1 MQDSF
6 KQIDPKDRSIAEY
19 PWIKKIWGQLER
31 ATKNNRL
38 PQSVIIS
45 GPKNIGLETLLD
57 SFSQGIICE
66 TDDLEPC
73 NNCNNCLLAD
83 SSSHPDL
90 LFLGEEDKGNE
101 VNIENIRNSIEFLS
115 SKPLISKRKLLRVNL
130 HRGFSY
136 SAISAILK
144 ILEEPPDNGYL
155 VLRIDNLG
163 RLPKTIVSRCQVLQA
178 NQPTCEMVA
187 NWYEGRLSKQIDEQS
202 INGLRFA
209 SYFLGPE
216 GGDTDLRLY
225 EVADCMTAFLQSL
238 CYKRVGFENFLEKL
252 NDLDCDSI
260 LGGVELALYLILL
273 AQYRQKPSTIF
284 IDKRK
289 ASELKTLGE
298 KIETEKLLNLL
309 GYIAYL
315 KRLCFN
321 SQGIKASDI
330 SDLIF
335 SNILREVL

>member
-1 MQDSF
+1 
-6 KQIDPKDRSIAEY
+6 
-19 PWIKKIWGQLER
+19 
-31 ATKNNRL
+31 
-38 PQSVIIS
+38 
-45 GPKNIGLETLLD
+45 
-57 SFSQGIICE
+57 
-66 TDDLEPC
+66 
-73 NNCNNCLLAD
+73 
-83 SSSHPDL
+83 
-90 LFLGEEDKGNE
+90 
-101 VNIENIRNSIEFLS
+101 
-115 SKPLISKRKLLRVNL
+115 
-130 HRGFSY
+130 
-136 SAISAILK
+136 
-144 ILEEPPDNGYL
+144 
-155 VLRIDNLG
+155 
-163 RLPKTIVSRCQVLQA
+163 
-178 NQPTCEMVA
+178 
-187 NWYEGRLSKQIDEQS
+187 
-202 INGLRFA
+202 
-209 SYFLGPE
+209 
-216 GGDTDLRLY
+216 
-225 EVADCMTAFLQSL
+225 ADCMTAFLQSL